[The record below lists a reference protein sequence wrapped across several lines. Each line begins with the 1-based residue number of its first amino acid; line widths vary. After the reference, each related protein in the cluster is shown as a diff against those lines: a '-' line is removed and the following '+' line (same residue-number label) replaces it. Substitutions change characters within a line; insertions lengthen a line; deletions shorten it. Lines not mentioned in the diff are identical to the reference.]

1 VTAERPHQPAAPET
15 PADPDRELVARVRGG
30 DVAGFEALMRRHN
43 RRLFRV
49 ALAILG
55 DADEAED
62 VMQETYLRAFAAL
75 AQFAGAARFATWL
88 VRIAVHEA
96 LARRRRRQPHA
107 HDDADAVLDDALGP
121 ADAAGAAELGAL
133 IEAAV
138 ARLPAPFRVVFVLRA
153 VEQLSV
159 QETAACLGIDEAT
172 VKTRAFRARAL
183 LRGLL
188 ARHATDVAPR
198 LFDLHLARCD
208 RVVAHVLPRVS
219 NPPPPCAP

>member
-1 VTAERPHQPAAPET
+1 MTADRPPLPDV
-15 PADPDRELVARVRGG
+15 DPDGETVARIRRGEHQL
-30 DVAGFEALMRRHN
+30 FEVLMRRHN

-55 DADEAED
+55 DADDAED
-62 VMQETYLRAFAAL
+62 VMQETYVRAFGAL
-75 AQFAGAARFATWL
+75 AQFAGQARFATWL

-96 LARRRRRQPHA
+96 LARKRRRMLPT
-107 HDDADAVLDDALGP
+107 DATEQVLDDALGP
-121 ADAAGAAELGAL
+121 LEAVSTAEVQAL

-138 ARLPAPFRVVFVLRA
+138 QRLPAAFRVVFVLRN

-159 QETAACLGIDEAT
+159 QDTAAALGIDEAT

-188 ARHATDVAPR
+188 AGTAAEVAPH
-198 LFDLHLARCD
+198 LFDFPLTRCD
-208 RVVAHVLPRVS
+208 RVVARVLARLPH
-219 NPPPPCAP
+219 